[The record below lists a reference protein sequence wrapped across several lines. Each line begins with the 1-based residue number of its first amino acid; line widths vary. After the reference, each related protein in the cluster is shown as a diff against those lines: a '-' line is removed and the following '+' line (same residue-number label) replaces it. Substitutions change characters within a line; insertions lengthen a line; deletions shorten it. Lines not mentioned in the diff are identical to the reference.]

1 MWFDKP
7 MTSLIMPGS
16 TLTLQGA
23 IHEEVIHEVELGVVI
38 GMRGRNIRPENVHRH
53 IAGYFVGID
62 FCNRV
67 LQQASRKNTTDW
79 CLAKGADEF
88 AAVSNYV
95 HKSAIPDPNNVEVEI
110 KINGETR

>member
-1 MWFDKP
+1 M
-7 MTSLIMPGS
+7 
-16 TLTLQGA
+16 
-23 IHEEVIHEVELGVVI
+23 IHEVELGVVI

-95 HKSAIPDPNNVEVEI
+95 HKSAIPDPNNVEIEI